1 MSRQSILSF
10 KYNMAW
16 GFIPVLV
23 SMILSEL
30 ATLGTAIYAGAL
42 LGIVLSAYTFL
53 RKGSHLPQILL
64 YGITAMLVLLAFTY
78 YFYAASCQPQWYSF
92 TLEVGT
98 LLLILLFYLNRKS
111 LKAYYG
117 SSKRKHQSSA
127 QSVEATIVS
136 ARVVLLFGAAHLLAL
151 LLAGASF
158 FQGESSFI
166 LHHVAPPAVFILSIL
181 FNQIGISY
189 FNRLMKRTIFIP
201 IVNAEGNVVGKA
213 LASDAL
219 SKKQKYMIPFVRV
232 AVTLNGMLYL
242 CPRLQCS
249 SFEKGKVDLPVEGYL
264 LYGETLKQGI
274 HRLVRQVLPE
284 ISMQDLKFNFKYKL
298 ENEMTNR
305 LVYVFTIIVDHES
318 QLKRNKG
325 QAGKLWTIQQIE
337 QNIGQNYFCHCFEDE
352 YNRVFS
358 MIDECGGNFSTHNA
372 H

>member
-136 ARVVLLFGAAHLLAL
+136 ARVVLLFGAVHLLAL

-232 AVTLNGMLYL
+232 AVTLNGML
-242 CPRLQCS
+242 S
-249 SFEKGKVDLPVEGYL
+249 SSPARN
-264 LYGETLKQGI
+264 I
-274 HRLVRQVLPE
+274 HARPQ
-284 ISMQDLKFNFKYKL
+284 
-298 ENEMTNR
+298 
-305 LVYVFTIIVDHES
+305 
-318 QLKRNKG
+318 
-325 QAGKLWTIQQIE
+325 IQFQI
-337 QNIGQNYFCHCFEDE
+337 
-352 YNRVFS
+352 
-358 MIDECGGNFSTHNA
+358 
-372 H
+372 

>member
-1 MSRQSILSF
+1 MSRQSFLSF

-127 QSVEATIVS
+127 QSVEATK
-136 ARVVLLFGAAHLLAL
+136 G
-151 LLAGASF
+151 
-158 FQGESSFI
+158 
-166 LHHVAPPAVFILSIL
+166 SI
-181 FNQIGISY
+181 SR
-189 FNRLMKRTIFIP
+189 RL
-201 IVNAEGNVVGKA
+201 KA
-213 LASDAL
+213 LKPLSYRPVSYYFSAL
-219 SKKQKYMIPFVRV
+219 FICSPYCWQALPFSKANQV
-232 AVTLNGMLYL
+232 
-242 CPRLQCS
+242 
-249 SFEKGKVDLPVEGYL
+249 SFYI
-264 LYGETLKQGI
+264 T
-274 HRLVRQVLPE
+274 
-284 ISMQDLKFNFKYKL
+284 
-298 ENEMTNR
+298 
-305 LVYVFTIIVDHES
+305 
-318 QLKRNKG
+318 
-325 QAGKLWTIQQIE
+325 
-337 QNIGQNYFCHCFEDE
+337 
-352 YNRVFS
+352 
-358 MIDECGGNFSTHNA
+358 
-372 H
+372 